1 MSFSQSLNVEDYLL
15 YKEFEEFKKYKQLQ
29 DKAKFTL
36 PTDTTPPPTDTT
48 PPPTDTTPPP
58 TDTTPPPTD
67 TTPPPTDNTP
77 PPTDT
82 TPPLI
87 DNISSRAIQS
97 NSAMTAYT
105 MQDMISLTP
114 LSVLDS
120 QVQLNQKVVS
130 IIDTHFTDTEY
141 NDTLGNVIKFA
152 KSFTYSQDISGQQ
165 SIMVPSLSL
174 VNIPSF
180 SFSSF
185 NFNVSLEGRGTDTSK
200 NLLVSPTLAN
210 SKFAM
215 YNINGQMLDRGEP
228 IGLTRLK
235 ILLSETIIQSS
246 ATPAVKK
253 GIGIRGIGDVMFDT
267 TN

>member
-1 MSFSQSLNVEDYLL
+1 MSFSQELNVEDYLL

-29 DKAKFTL
+29 NRAEFTL
-36 PTDTTPPPTDTT
+36 PIDNTPLPVDNT
-48 PPPTDTTPPP
+48 PLPV
-58 TDTTPPPTD
+58 
-67 TTPPPTDNTP
+67 DNTP
-77 PPTDT
+77 PPTNN
-82 TPPLI
+82 TPPPV
-87 DNISSRAIQS
+87 DNTPPPVDNTPPPVDIISSRTIS

-120 QVQLNQKVVS
+120 QVILNKKVVN
-130 IIDTHFTDTEY
+130 IIDSHFTDTDY

-152 KSFTYSQDISGQQ
+152 KSFTYSQDVSGQQ

-174 VNIPSF
+174 INVPSF

-185 NFNVSLEGRGTDTSK
+185 NFNVSLEGRGVDSSR

-235 ILLSETIIQSS
+235 ILLSETIIQTS
-246 ATPAVKK
+246 AAPPVKK
-253 GIGIRGIGDVMFDT
+253 GIRGIDNVMFDT
-267 TN
+267 R